1 MSLKSSSM
9 LRAAKYHTPM
19 SSPNCEENNEGYDP
33 HQISISFP
41 ALEEMDEVATINKT
55 SIPSPVLKGYNE
67 DEDHV
72 IHQTFMSS
80 SDFEEASVDYNS
92 EEMLF
97 IPKSKCSLCNAGK
110 K

>member
-1 MSLKSSSM
+1 
-9 LRAAKYHTPM
+9 
-19 SSPNCEENNEGYDP
+19 
-33 HQISISFP
+33 
-41 ALEEMDEVATINKT
+41 MDEVATTNKT
-55 SIPSPVLKGYNE
+55 STPATVLKVHNQ

-72 IHQTFMSS
+72 IHQTSMSS

-110 K
+110 VWCK